1 MTNIHNLGITHTEY
15 AQLLAQGYD
24 PNKRTPVDRAWR
36 EHRRSKEASASS
48 RVDQRQTTGDRRGVA
63 RVHSSVGG
71 YLRWFSWKVSDCPY
85 LIPRGKVLVDSR
97 IWKSLLTPSDRCLV
111 WCIKDTTVGIC
122 LLPF

>member
-71 YLRWFSWKVSDCPY
+71 YLRWFLLENERSPSFLK
-85 LIPRGKVLVDSR
+85 
-97 IWKSLLTPSDRCLV
+97 KSQVIALR
-111 WCIKDTTVGIC
+111 
-122 LLPF
+122 